1 MPIVVRE
8 NNPQHQDELEIR
20 IAQRTKTLSRANR
33 ELMDE
38 IAARKHQECIIAAQL
53 RLSAFAIDHSVNE
66 VLQAFLDEAEKLTG
80 SVIGFYHFVEKDQ
93 ITLRLQSWSSNTLA
107 HMCDAEASESHYPID
122 KAGVWV
128 DCVRQGKPVI
138 HNDYSNLPHRKGL
151 PKGHAPIIRE
161 LVVPVY
167 RGDQIVAILGVG
179 NKKTDYVE
187 GDVKTVSEL
196 ANACWDIVARN
207 RAEEAL
213 RDSEEKFRTFVE
225 GTDDLIIQ
233 IDRDGKFS
241 YVNKVSEDIF
251 GLTPAECMDLPAF
264 SFVHEDDLIRTQS
277 ALARWVAD
285 RTQSAKFENRQ
296 VSRSG
301 DVHDMLWTFNLH
313 YDDKG
318 NLATVNGIAS
328 DITERKRNEEQRLIL
343 QHQVQHA
350 QKLESLGVLA
360 GGIAHDFNN
369 LLMSILGNADLA
381 MEVLDIQ
388 TPARGNIAEIMKAS
402 RRAADLARQMLAYS
416 GKGKFVI
423 EPIRLDELVREMGHL
438 LEVSISKK
446 AIIRY
451 NFADNLPPAD
461 CDATQIRQ
469 VIMNLITNASEAIAD
484 RSGVISLSTGVMN
497 CDRAYLDSINETLRA
512 GLNEPLNP
520 GRYVYIEVADTGCG
534 MDAETIERIFDPF
547 FTTKFTGRG
556 LGMAAVLGIVHGHH
570 GAVKIYS
577 EVGRG
582 TTFKVLF
589 PVSESLEHAAA
600 TRNESTD
607 QDQAW
612 RGRGT
617 VLIADD
623 EESVRTVGQQ
633 MLTRMGFD
641 VLTASDGR
649 QAVDMFRDHA
659 DKIVCI
665 LLDLTMP
672 HLDGEQAFGELRRV
686 RADVRVILCSGYNE
700 QDATQRF
707 VGKGLAG
714 FIQKPYNMTELKE
727 KLAGILP
734 DDKA

>member
-1 MPIVVRE
+1 
-8 NNPQHQDELEIR
+8 
-20 IAQRTKTLSRANR
+20 
-33 ELMDE
+33 
-38 IAARKHQECIIAAQL
+38 
-53 RLSAFAIDHSVNE
+53 
-66 VLQAFLDEAEKLTG
+66 
-80 SVIGFYHFVEKDQ
+80 
-93 ITLRLQSWSSNTLA
+93 
-107 HMCDAEASESHYPID
+107 
-122 KAGVWV
+122 
-128 DCVRQGKPVI
+128 
-138 HNDYSNLPHRKGL
+138 
-151 PKGHAPIIRE
+151 
-161 LVVPVY
+161 
-167 RGDQIVAILGVG
+167 
-179 NKKTDYVE
+179 
-187 GDVKTVSEL
+187 
-196 ANACWDIVARN
+196 
-207 RAEEAL
+207 
-213 RDSEEKFRTFVE
+213 
-225 GTDDLIIQ
+225 
-233 IDRDGKFS
+233 
-241 YVNKVSEDIF
+241 
-251 GLTPAECMDLPAF
+251 
-264 SFVHEDDLIRTQS
+264 
-277 ALARWVAD
+277 
-285 RTQSAKFENRQ
+285 
-296 VSRSG
+296 
-301 DVHDMLWTFNLH
+301 
-313 YDDKG
+313 
-318 NLATVNGIAS
+318 
-328 DITERKRNEEQRLIL
+328 
-343 QHQVQHA
+343 
-350 QKLESLGVLA
+350 
-360 GGIAHDFNN
+360 
-369 LLMSILGNADLA
+369 
-381 MEVLDIQ
+381 
-388 TPARGNIAEIMKAS
+388 
-402 RRAADLARQMLAYS
+402 
-416 GKGKFVI
+416 
-423 EPIRLDELVREMGHL
+423 MGHL

>member
-1 MPIVVRE
+1 MDSEHNIEPHGDIETFV
-8 NNPQHQDELEIR
+8 
-20 IAQRTKTLSRANR
+20 AQRTETLARANR
-33 ELMDE
+33 DLLDE
-38 IAARKHQECIIAAQL
+38 IAARKHQESIIAAQL

-80 SVIGFYHFVEKDQ
+80 SAIGFYHFVEEDQ
-93 ITLRLQSWSSNTLA
+93 VTLRLQSWSTNTLA
-107 HMCDAEASESHYPID
+107 RMCSAEASESHYPID

-138 HNDYSNLPHRKGL
+138 HNDYASLAHKKGL
-151 PKGHAPIIRE
+151 PDGHAPIARE

-167 RGDQIVAILGVG
+167 RADQIVAILGVG
-179 NKKTDYVE
+179 NKETDYVDE
-187 GDVKTVSEL
+187 DVKTVAEL
-196 ANACWDIVARN
+196 ANTCWDIVARK

-225 GTDDLIIQ
+225 GTDDLIVR
-233 IDRDGKFS
+233 IDRDGEFS
-241 YVNKVSEDIF
+241 YVNQVSQAVF
-251 GLTPAECMDLPAF
+251 GLPPEECVGLSALA
-264 SFVHEDDLIRTQS
+264 FVHEDDLIRTQT
-277 ALARWVAD
+277 ALARWVEAGT
-285 RTQSAKFENRQ
+285 RSAKFENRQ
-296 VSRSG
+296 ISRSG
-301 DVHDMLWTFNLH
+301 DVHDMLWTFNMH
-313 YDDKG
+313 YDDNG
-318 NLATVNGIAS
+318 ELMAVNGIAS
-328 DITERKRNEEQRLIL
+328 DITERKKNEEQRLIL

-381 MEVLDIQ
+381 METLDLQ
-388 TPARGNIAEIMKAS
+388 ASARGNIAEIMKAS

-451 NFADNLPPAD
+451 NFTEDLPPTD
-461 CDATQIRQ
+461 CDGTQIRQ

-484 RSGVISLSTGVMN
+484 KSGVISLSTGVMD
-497 CDRAYLDSINETLRA
+497 CDRAYLDNMNATVRA
-512 GLNEPLNP
+512 GLPEPLSP
-520 GRYVYIEVADTGCG
+520 GRYVFIEVADTGCG

-556 LGMAAVLGIVHGHH
+556 LGMAAVLGIVHGHN
-570 GAVKIYS
+570 GAVQIYS
-577 EVGRG
+577 EPGSG

-589 PVSESLEHAAA
+589 PVSKSLENAAEPQGQA
-600 TRNESTD
+600 AD
-607 QDQAW
+607 QDQPW
-612 RGRGT
+612 RGQGT
-617 VLIADD
+617 ILIADD
-623 EESVRTVGQQ
+623 EESVCNVGRQ
-633 MLTRMGFD
+633 MLTRMGFE

-649 QAVDMFRDHA
+649 EAVDTFRDHA
-659 DKIVCI
+659 DEIVCI

-672 HLDGEQAFGELRRV
+672 HLDGEQAFGELRRI
-686 RADVRVILCSGYNE
+686 RPDVRVILCSGYNE

-707 VGKGLAG
+707 LGKGLAG
-714 FIQKPYNMTELKE
+714 FIQKPYNMTELRE
-727 KLAGILP
+727 KLTGLMPGDEA
-734 DDKA
+734 